1 MKTPIE
7 VPDATRQPLAY
18 RNAIL
23 ALVGERDPLAIM
35 AETAGRVASLLA
47 GRGAAEL
54 AAPPAAGE
62 WPATTILG
70 HLVDVEIVF
79 GFRWRLA
86 LTEDRPSYPGYDEK
100 RWCELPRPPAGRL
113 LTAFDVLREH
123 NLTLLRGVPRSDWE
137 RVGVHGEQGPETVDV
152 MVRKIAG
159 HDLAH
164 LDQLARALG
173 G

>member
-7 VPDATRQPLAY
+7 VPDATEQPLAY
-18 RNAIL
+18 RDALL

-35 AETAGRVASLLA
+35 AETPGRVSSLLA
-47 GRGAAEL
+47 GRDAAEL

-62 WPATTILG
+62 WPAGTILG

-100 RWCELPRPPAGRL
+100 RWSELPRPPAERL
-113 LTAFDVLREH
+113 IATFDVLRGY
-123 NLTLLRGVPRSDWE
+123 NLTLLRGSLAYWE

-164 LDQLARALG
+164 LDQLARAVG
-173 G
+173 A

>member
-7 VPDATRQPLAY
+7 VPDATDQPLAY
-18 RNAIL
+18 RDAIL

-35 AETAGRVASLLA
+35 AETPDRLAALLA
-47 GRGAAEL
+47 GHEDAEL
-54 AAPPAAGE
+54 EKPPAAGE
-62 WPATTILG
+62 WSARTIVG

-86 LTEDRPSYPGYDEK
+86 LTADRPSYPGYDEK
-100 RWCELPRPPAGRL
+100 RWSELPRPSAGRL
-113 LTAFDVLREH
+113 RAAFDVLREY
-123 NLTLLRGVPRSDWE
+123 NLTLLRGIPRSDWE

-152 MVRKIAG
+152 MVRKVAG

-164 LDQLARALG
+164 LDQLARAVG
-173 G
+173 A